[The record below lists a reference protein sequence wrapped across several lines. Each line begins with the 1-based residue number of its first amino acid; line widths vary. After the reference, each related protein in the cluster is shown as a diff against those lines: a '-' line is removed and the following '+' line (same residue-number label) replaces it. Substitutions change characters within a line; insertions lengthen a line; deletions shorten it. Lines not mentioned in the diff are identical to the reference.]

1 MRACN
6 VSRALAAA
14 IAVAAAAPAAAL
26 NCYMI
31 VDRGNEVIYQGTTPP
46 VDLSDAGQAE
56 RDALRARGQQL
67 VVMDADRCPAI
78 DRAAIGGKGGP
89 ASVDEIVAGMRS
101 AVRFG
106 GPVGRGEARTTDAGG
121 IQLPRITVPRDTGGG
136 MSVGGPPSGMSIR

>member
-14 IAVAAAAPAAAL
+14 IAIAAAAPAAAL

-67 VVMDADRCPAI
+67 VAMDTDRCPAI

-101 AVRFG
+101 AARFG
-106 GPVGRGEARTTDAGG
+106 GPAARAEARPDAGG
-121 IQLPRITVPRDTGGG
+121 IQLPRITVTRDTGGG